1 MLLRVTQG
9 RPIQFGMPLLGAR
22 TLNVPQIAQE
32 QRYWCWAAC
41 TDMVL
46 HYYDNPD
53 ARQCEFANWLF
64 QQTQC
69 CEDPTSP
76 ACDRGCYANQV
87 AAVYGNWNILS
98 AHIEGTVPFAD
109 LQAEIDAGRPVEVAF
124 YWTGGGGHVVIVR
137 GWDTNETGPFVRVND
152 PHYGSVG
159 VYYDDLLTAYGLG
172 QWVHTW
178 TGIQR

>member
-1 MLLRVTQG
+1 MPIRVPQG
-9 RPIQFGMPLLGAR
+9 RPIQFGTPLRGAR

-32 QRYWCWAAC
+32 QKNWCWAAC

-64 QQTQC
+64 NQTQC
-69 CEDPTSP
+69 CVDPANP
-76 ACDRGCYANQV
+76 ACDRGCSRHEVQ
-87 AAVYGNWNILS
+87 AVYANWNILS
-98 AHIEGTVPFAD
+98 TFIERTVPFAV
-109 LQAEIDAGRPVEVAF
+109 LQAEIDADRPVEVAF
-124 YWTGGGGHVVIVR
+124 YWNGGGAHVAIVR
-137 GWDTNETGPFVRVND
+137 GWGTNETGPFVRVND
-152 PHYGSVG
+152 PAYGSGG

-172 QWVHTW
+172 RWTLTW